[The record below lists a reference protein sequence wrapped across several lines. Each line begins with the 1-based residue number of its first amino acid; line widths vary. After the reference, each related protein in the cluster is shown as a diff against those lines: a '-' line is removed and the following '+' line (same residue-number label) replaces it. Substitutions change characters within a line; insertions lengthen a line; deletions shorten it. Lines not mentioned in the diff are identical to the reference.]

1 MPRPDCGAHA
11 TRRRPCSEP
20 GMHLRLNGRL
30 GPLGLRDAVD
40 ELLGE
45 APDDILRRDHGCY
58 KIFKLSGILIVWHEP
73 HTDAGATFNHD
84 SSGAGFARQRDA
96 PAFAAVTNG
105 LPTTSGVVVSV
116 YYHSQ
121 NRPVRHGQLDGNALG
136 EFRESSLLLDVKVA
150 HQTGLR
156 EQMHDDVLVIR
167 PLYEQHTVRGSTRQ
181 SHRAVT

>member
-1 MPRPDCGAHA
+1 
-11 TRRRPCSEP
+11 
-20 GMHLRLNGRL
+20 MHLRLDGRPGTL
-30 GPLGLRDAVD
+30 WLRDAVD
-40 ELLGE
+40 ERLGE

-84 SSGAGFARQRDA
+84 SSGIGFARQRDA
-96 PAFAAVTNG
+96 PALAAVTNG

-121 NRPVRHGQLDGNALG
+121 NRPTRHGQLDGNALG
-136 EFRESSLLLDVKVA
+136 EFRESTLLIDAKVA

-181 SHRAVT
+181 SHPAVT